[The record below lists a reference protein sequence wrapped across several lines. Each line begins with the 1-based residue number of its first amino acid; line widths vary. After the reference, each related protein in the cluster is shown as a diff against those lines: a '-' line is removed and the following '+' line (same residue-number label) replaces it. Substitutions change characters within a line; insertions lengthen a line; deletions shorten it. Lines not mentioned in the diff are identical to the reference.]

1 MSLFAAISLG
11 PEGIAGVTQP
21 LWDIKL
27 KVWTELPGGVTQYAC
42 CLHGN
47 FEKLLENDKW

>member
-27 KVWTELPGGVTQYAC
+27 KVWTELPGGVNSICMLFTWKFWEASR
-42 CLHGN
+42 
-47 FEKLLENDKW
+47 KW